1 MVLSRSGTTVTIVAA
16 ARPAAPVIAATTD
29 PDTCRRMNLLWGVI
43 PVLVD
48 SADLKHPHALARKLN
63 LAEPGHFIR
72 TVAGF
77 GSAGT
82 ELAPSVTALV
92 V

>member
-1 MVLSRSGTTVTIVAA
+1 MRLDLN
-16 ARPAAPVIAATTD
+16 PVIAATTD
-29 PDTCRRMNLLWGVI
+29 PDTCRRMNLLWGVV

-48 SADLKHPHALARKLN
+48 GADLKHPHALARRLARKLN
-63 LAEPGHFIR
+63 LAEPGHFIL

-77 GSAGT
+77 GSATT
-82 ELAPSVTALV
+82 EVAPSVTALV